1 MLNKAPHF
9 SFMFFIFQYHL
20 YLYFSLYSAF
30 SYLFLPCIFFVLKPY
45 LGTETVS
52 WLCMLGAFPFA
63 ILGFVKYNGMTAE
76 KFIIAWIK
84 SELLTPKKLIFKSTN
99 TYYELMKQNIEKNEK
114 EAMKVND

>member
-1 MLNKAPHF
+1 M
-9 SFMFFIFQYHL
+9 
-20 YLYFSLYSAF
+20 
-30 SYLFLPCIFFVLKPY
+30 LKPY

-76 KFIIAWIK
+76 KFIMAWIK
-84 SELLTPKKLIFKSTN
+84 SELLTPKKLMFKSTN